1 MPLTVGPPRS
11 PWPSK
16 VRHPVVRAAASVVL
30 TSGVDVACST
40 VAALGFQFIG
50 IVDHGT
56 YHPIAAYEADHQ
68 RLGTG
73 TTQGVSPTGDP
84 IFLIPV
90 GNRWSDQ
97 AMAVEHTGSEAGH
110 DDVFEIVGLGVR
122 QRYHGKVRKDIPKCD
137 AAVVRFFATLES
149 PEALARTWCY
159 TLRRVCNAT
168 RAGTLFFPV
177 A

>member
-1 MPLTVGPPRS
+1 
-11 PWPSK
+11 
-16 VRHPVVRAAASVVL
+16 
-30 TSGVDVACST
+30 
-40 VAALGFQFIG
+40 
-50 IVDHGT
+50 
-56 YHPIAAYEADHQ
+56 
-68 RLGTG
+68 
-73 TTQGVSPTGDP
+73 
-84 IFLIPV
+84 
-90 GNRWSDQ
+90 
-97 AMAVEHTGSEAGH
+97 MAVEHTGSEAGH
-110 DDVFEIVGLGVR
+110 DDVFEIFGLGVR